1 LPVEQKD
8 GEREKVLPSTFDSPR
23 MLSMF
28 GGVENEQENGQY
40 CNSQVRYEG
49 RFEMIKSI
57 EIEGYRILDGFTA
70 DLGELTVVIGANAT
84 GKSTLI
90 DCLQF
95 IANCVR
101 VPLNDAVKWEGGLG
115 SVLNASRK
123 TDKLGWKLTFRKP
136 TQHPAW
142 SFLPLEEGSYVYEV
156 AIGKDQYEQALPIYE
171 VLRTEQPL
179 GDHKDPLK
187 FLEATRYRSHV
198 FDSSQHMLVPFD
210 EAVGEDSQGLFKNLD
225 EDASAEN
232 NLKTPEEVS
241 VQERLL
247 RLAQMRFVNEYPVP
261 SWTRFLFTRYC
272 FYPGFEVGRYSKLR
286 MQPSEIQPHTILAPN
301 GENLGTVLHEIL
313 TRADH
318 RNVADNLRDF
328 LRAAYPSF
336 DNFFAESTFGAP
348 AKVLVTV
355 RERGMNRNM
364 QLWDLS
370 DGMLRFLCLGTAL
383 LNPVP
388 PTLIAID
395 EPEVGFHPRLLPIVA
410 DMIKT
415 ASETTQVL
423 VTTHSPDLLNCFD
436 IDNVAVMARDENE
449 ISWQRPG
456 SRDSLKIMLRNVEGD
471 SLGDL
476 HRSGELEAL

>member
-1 LPVEQKD
+1 MLPN
-8 GEREKVLPSTFDSPR
+8 TFNSPR
-23 MLSMF
+23 ILSVF
-28 GGVENEQENGQY
+28 GGVENEQKKGQC
-40 CNSQVRYEG
+40 CNSQVIYEG

-70 DLGELTVVIGANAT
+70 DLAELTVVIGANAT
-84 GKSTLI
+84 GKSTLL

-95 IANCVR
+95 ISSCAR
-101 VPLNDAVKWEGGLG
+101 FPLNEAVKLQGSLG

-123 TDKLGWKLTFRKP
+123 TDRLSWKLTFRKP
-136 TQHPAW
+136 TQHPSWKILA
-142 SFLPLEEGSYVYEV
+142 LEEERYYVYEV
-156 AIGKDQYEQALPIYE
+156 VIGKDQYEQALPLYE
-171 VLRTEQPL
+171 VLRTEEPL

-198 FDSSQHMLVPFD
+198 FDSSQRMLVPFD
-210 EAVGEDSQGLFKNLD
+210 EAVSEDSQVSLKDSD
-225 EDASAEN
+225 EEASSEN

-241 VQERLL
+241 EHERLL
-247 RLAQMRFVNEYPVP
+247 RLAQMTFFNEYPVP
-261 SWTRFLFTRYC
+261 SWTRFLFTKYC
-272 FYPGFEVGRYSKLR
+272 FYPGFEVGRNSKLR
-286 MQPSEIQPHTILAPN
+286 TQASEIQPHTILASN

-313 TRADH
+313 TRANY
-318 RNVADNLRDF
+318 RSVANNLRDF
-328 LRAAYPSF
+328 LRVAYPSF
-336 DNFFAESTFGAP
+336 DDFFAESTLGAP
-348 AKVLVTV
+348 PKVLVSI
-355 RERGMNRNM
+355 REKGMMRNM

-370 DGMLRFLCLGTAL
+370 DGMLRFLCLGAAL

-388 PTLIAID
+388 PALIAID
-395 EPEVGFHPRLLPIVA
+395 EPEVGFHPRLVPIVA

-456 SRDSLKIMLRNVEGD
+456 SRDSLKTMLKNVEGD

>member
-1 LPVEQKD
+1 LKWKD
-8 GEREKVLPSTFDSPR
+8 GEKVLPNTFDSPR
-23 MLSMF
+23 ILSMF
-28 GGVENEQENGQY
+28 GEMENEQESGQC
-40 CNSQVRYEG
+40 CNTQVIYEG

-57 EIEGYRILDGFTA
+57 EIEGYRILDRFRA
-70 DLGELTVVIGANAT
+70 DLGGLTVVIGANAT

-101 VPLNDAVKWEGGLG
+101 VPLSEAVKWEGGFG

-136 TQHPAW
+136 TQHPSWNILA
-142 SFLPLEEGSYVYEV
+142 LEEERYYVYEV
-156 AIGKDQYEQALPIYE
+156 VIGKDQYEQALPLYE
-171 VLRTEQPL
+171 VLRTEEPL

-210 EAVGEDSQGLFKNLD
+210 EAVSEDSQGLFKGLD
-225 EDASAEN
+225 EDVSAEN
-232 NLKTPEEVS
+232 NLKAPEELP
-241 VQERLL
+241 ELDRRL
-247 RLAQMRFVNEYPVP
+247 RLAQMTFFNEYPVP
-261 SWTRFLFTRYC
+261 SWTRFLLNKYC
-272 FYPGFEVGRYSKLR
+272 FYPGFEVGRFSKLR
-286 MQPSEIQPHTILAPN
+286 TQPSEIRPHTNLASN
-301 GENLGTVLHEIL
+301 GEDLGTVLHEIL
-313 TRADH
+313 TRADY
-318 RNVADNLRDF
+318 RSVANNLRDF
-328 LRAAYPSF
+328 LRVAYPSF
-336 DNFFAESTFGAP
+336 DDVFAESTFGTP
-348 AKVLVTV
+348 PKVLVSI
-355 RERGMNRNM
+355 RERGMMRNM

-383 LNPVP
+383 LNPIP
-388 PTLIAID
+388 PALIAID
-395 EPEVGFHPRLLPIVA
+395 EPEVGFHPRLIPIVA

-423 VTTHSPDLLNCFD
+423 VTTHSPDLLNCFN
-436 IDNVAVMARDENE
+436 IDDVAVMARDENE

-456 SRDSLKIMLRNVEGD
+456 SRESLKTMLKNVEGD